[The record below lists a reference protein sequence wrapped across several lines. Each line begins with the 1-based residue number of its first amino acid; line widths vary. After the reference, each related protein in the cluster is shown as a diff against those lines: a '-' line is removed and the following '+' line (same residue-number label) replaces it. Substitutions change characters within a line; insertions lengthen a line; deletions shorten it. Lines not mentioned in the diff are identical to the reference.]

1 MDIFVSLHYEILAC
15 LKSSTLFFCHSGSH
29 HFVCCVD
36 ISMPENPSSP
46 HGNYNPLGQVRI
58 PRIRT
63 FCQGLFF
70 ARLSHGMALL
80 LQVIKAA
87 SNSSSYS
94 WCTCSEEIC
103 EEQLG
108 GRVAWNQHGVGWK
121 GFAPAYDRPVLN
133 SASGLPSS
141 EL

>member
-1 MDIFVSLHYEILAC
+1 MRGTFFEDVSITG
-15 LKSSTLFFCHSGSH
+15 STLMLMA
-29 HFVCCVD
+29 CV
-36 ISMPENPSSP
+36 
-46 HGNYNPLGQVRI
+46 
-58 PRIRT
+58 
-63 FCQGLFF
+63 
-70 ARLSHGMALL
+70 

-103 EEQLG
+103 EQQLG

-133 SASGLPSS
+133 AASGLPSS
-141 EL
+141 GEL